1 MQGEMTIDL
10 AAVIT
15 SLVGFVTTIGGFIVV
30 NKKPKDGDD
39 SESKAIS
46 LSRVDETDKKVE
58 ILITQVDFLFDEI
71 SKLRGEKNSLEE
83 QIRDLRAELK
93 TERKD
98 HEETKRLLIETIEKL
113 RMKTERLQ
121 ILEEI
126 QNKKGAK

>member
-1 MQGEMTIDL
+1 MKGEMTIDL

-15 SLVGFVTTIGGFIVV
+15 ALVGFTTTIGGFFVA
-30 NKKPKDGDD
+30 NKRPKDGDD
-39 SESKAIS
+39 SESKAVS

-58 ILITQVDFLFDEI
+58 ILITQVDFLSYEI
-71 SKLRGEKNSLEE
+71 SKLREEKNSLEE

-98 HEETKRLLIETIEKL
+98 HTETKCRLAETIEKL
-113 RMKTERLQ
+113 REKNERLK

-126 QNKKGAK
+126 QNTKGDK

>member
-15 SLVGFVTTIGGFIVV
+15 SLVGFATTIGGFIVV
-30 NKKPKDGDD
+30 NKGPKDGDD

-98 HEETKRLLIETIEKL
+98 HAETKRRLTETIEKL
-113 RMKTERLQ
+113 RMKTERLR

>member
-15 SLVGFVTTIGGFIVV
+15 SLVGLATTIGGFIVV
-30 NKKPKDGDD
+30 NKGPKDGDD

-71 SKLRGEKNSLEE
+71 SKLRGEKDSLEE

-98 HEETKRLLIETIEKL
+98 HVETKRRLAETIEKL
-113 RMKTERLQ
+113 RMKTERLR

>member
-15 SLVGFVTTIGGFIVV
+15 SLVGFATTIGGFIVV
-30 NKKPKDGDD
+30 NKRPKDGDD

-83 QIRDLRAELK
+83 QIRDLRAELE

-98 HEETKRLLIETIEKL
+98 HVETKRLLTETIEKL
-113 RMKTERLQ
+113 RMKTERLR

>member
-15 SLVGFVTTIGGFIVV
+15 SLVGLATTIGGFIVA
-30 NKKPKDGDD
+30 NKIPKDGDD

-98 HEETKRLLIETIEKL
+98 HEETKRRLTETIEKL
-113 RMKTERLQ
+113 RMKTERH
-121 ILEEI
+121 EF
-126 QNKKGAK
+126 

>member
-15 SLVGFVTTIGGFIVV
+15 SLVGFATTIGGFIVV
-30 NKKPKDGDD
+30 NKKPKGGDD

-71 SKLRGEKNSLEE
+71 SKLRGEKDSLEE

-98 HEETKRLLIETIEKL
+98 HVETKRRLAETIEKL
-113 RMKTERLQ
+113 RMKTERLR

>member
-15 SLVGFVTTIGGFIVV
+15 SLVGFATTIGGFIVV

-71 SKLRGEKNSLEE
+71 SKLRGEKDSLEE

-98 HEETKRLLIETIEKL
+98 HVETKRRLTETIEKL
-113 RMKTERLQ
+113 RMKTERLR

-126 QNKKGAK
+126 QNKKGGK

>member
-15 SLVGFVTTIGGFIVV
+15 SLVGFATTIGGFIVV

-58 ILITQVDFLFDEI
+58 VLITQVDFLFDEI

-83 QIRDLRAELK
+83 QIRDLRAEPK

-98 HEETKRLLIETIEKL
+98 HAETKRRLTETIEKL
-113 RMKTERLQ
+113 RMKTERLR